1 MALSDWRYLVRRISA
16 LPVHHPRSE
25 ENAIHAGHV
34 WKGAWM
40 GAAGK
45 PLAPSVEYFLQQLAL
60 MDEARQTI
68 EQLTQVEA
76 VCRRQL
82 ETLKASNRAVI
93 QDTTAYLR
101 ELGKERRY
109 QARWLQ
115 ELRRS
120 SGLEAAPRSGRP
132 RRRRAK
138 PQPDPVLVA
147 GQTALLQLG
156 QRQHSLAVQRERAQI
171 NLRHAQM
178 TAASAHQ
185 LLHEV
190 RARLTQGR

>member
-1 MALSDWRYLVRRISA
+1 
-16 LPVHHPRSE
+16 
-25 ENAIHAGHV
+25 V
-34 WKGAWM
+34 WKGARM
-40 GAAGK
+40 RATGR

-68 EQLTQVEA
+68 EDLTQVEA

-82 ETLKASNRAVI
+82 EALKASNRAVI

-109 QARWLQ
+109 QAQWLQ

-120 SGLEAAPRSGRP
+120 SGLEPTQRSGRP
-132 RRRRAK
+132 RRRRTK

-147 GQTALLQLG
+147 GQAALLQLG
-156 QRQHSLAVQRERAQI
+156 QRQHSLAVQRERSQT
-171 NLRHAQM
+171 NL
-178 TAASAHQ
+178 
-185 LLHEV
+185 
-190 RARLTQGR
+190 